1 MITYTPRLLIAAA
14 NAHVGMSERSARAV
28 GRVVARRL
36 GTEALHDVPS
46 LDVALLLHWGYCS
59 HYDIRAGRSS
69 FPLLD
74 TATPDDMAAFGAR
87 KQLLRLEPHDGDIF
101 LLFSPKTCTFVRA
114 GLVVQVRGRGV
125 LSPGANYYD
134 VTTIEGDT
142 NERGELSGGK
152 VLRVERRL
160 SPAAGDRFLRW
171 ADLGGPE
178 QDLYIEGTSAIIP
191 RRRERVAL

>member
-36 GTEALHDVPS
+36 GTEASHNVPT
-46 LDVALLLHWGYCS
+46 LDVALLLHWGHCS

-69 FPLLD
+69 FPVLD
-74 TATPDDMAAFGAR
+74 TTTPDELAAFGAR
-87 KQLLRLEPHDGDIF
+87 KCLLRLEPLDGDIF
-101 LLFSPKTCTFVRA
+101 LLFSPKVCTFVRA

-125 LSPGANYYD
+125 FAPDADFYD
-134 VTTIEGDT
+134 VTTIEGDS
-142 NERGELSGGK
+142 NERGELGGGR

-171 ADLGGPE
+171 ADLDPRSE
-178 QDLYIEGTSAIIP
+178 ALQIEGQAGIIP
-191 RRRERVAL
+191 QRRERVAL